1 MQHTFF
7 IMLGVS
13 GSGKSTI
20 IQELIKDDRIVYVP
34 SYATREPRPG
44 EENGKPY
51 RFIKPEQFMQSIDT
65 NEFLEYAFVHQTSYY
80 GTKRSDV
87 QSIMDQ
93 GKFPLKEV
101 DMQGFINIK
110 NIPDL
115 QWTIVS
121 IFLDV
126 DDATMRQR
134 IISRNAWTPEEE
146 ILHRIHSAQHE
157 RQEANKRCDHI
168 IDATQDVQTVIA
180 NVTAIV
186 TRYMS

>member
-1 MQHTFF
+1 MQDTFF
-7 IMLGVS
+7 IMVGVS
-13 GSGKSTI
+13 GSGKSTV
-20 IQELIKDDRIVYVP
+20 IQELIKNENIVYVP

-51 RFIKPEQFMQSIDT
+51 RFVKPEQFMQSIDT

-101 DMQGFINIK
+101 DMQGLINIQ
-110 NIPDL
+110 NIADL
-115 QWTIVS
+115 PWTIVS

-134 IISRNAWTPEEE
+134 IVSRNA
-146 ILHRIHSAQHE
+146 
-157 RQEANKRCDHI
+157 
-168 IDATQDVQTVIA
+168 
-180 NVTAIV
+180 
-186 TRYMS
+186 